1 MEREI
6 ELLKVLDSFIK
17 IGEAGK
23 KTPVGKDNRLL
34 DAEGLGSKIFSHASA
49 ILYLYR
55 STNIPDSSITNI
67 SFFDAASINVLGR
80 AAIESFLVFQ
90 YVFVNNKDNEQE
102 DFHYLSWV
110 LGGLIEKQNLPVFSP
125 QGKKEL
131 EDERKII
138 SSIEPRIKANKYF
151 LELTD
156 KQKANLLTKGNWRLK
171 SWSSIGLESGLSDSY
186 AKAFYSYLCGYAH
199 ASNLS
204 VLQLREAKTAKTQK
218 DLCSATIGYLLI
230 AVSKFI
236 KSYTKVFPKAKPI
249 YDSLVDKKIIEV
261 WDSVGSKPLSEVEV
275 DWTDFEK

>member
-1 MEREI
+1 MGNEK

-17 IGEAGK
+17 IAEAGK
-23 KTPVGKDNRLL
+23 KTLAGKDNRLL
-34 DAEGLGSKIFSHASA
+34 DAEGLCFKIFSHASA

-102 DFHYLSWV
+102 DFHFLSWV
-110 LGGLIEKQNLPVFSP
+110 LGGIIERQNLPVFSP
-125 QGKKEL
+125 QGKKIL

-138 SSIEPRIKANKYF
+138 SRIEPRIKANKYF
-151 LELTD
+151 LELTN

-186 AKAFYSYLCGYAH
+186 AKVFYSYLCGYAH

-204 VLQLREAKTAKTQK
+204 VLQLKEVKTAKTQK

-230 AVSKFI
+230 ALSKFI

-249 YDSLVDKKIIEV
+249 YDSLVDKNIIEI
-261 WDSVGSKPLSEVEV
+261 WDSVGSKSLSEVEV
-275 DWTDFEK
+275 DWSDFEI